1 MHSAINFWKKRP
13 PLILQSEA
21 AECGLACLASIANFH
36 GNQCDLTSLRAQ
48 FDISLKGSSLAS
60 LIQLAEAVGL
70 NSRPVRAEL
79 SELHELQLP
88 AILHWDLNHFV
99 VLERISKNH
108 LHLLDPAAGEKSI
121 SLSEASTHFTGVGL
135 ELFPKSTYTA
145 PIPMRRLALRSLL
158 QNIIGIK
165 SALLSLFCL
174 ALIIQLL
181 ALSIPFFMQVAV
193 DTVVISEDRDLLT
206 ALGLGFL
213 LIALI
218 QPIIGSCRQWFA
230 VRLSQAI
237 EFHLQNNL
245 FSHLLHLPLA
255 FFEKRQSGDI
265 ISRFDSLKN
274 VQTALTQQFIE
285 SILDGVLAFFTLIML
300 ALYSPRLCFI
310 VITAITLYALLR
322 AACYRPLRYS
332 GEQDIVTDAKKYS
345 YFLESTRA
353 IQSIKTANNLTR
365 RANRF
370 NNLLVEHQNAQL
382 NKQKIT
388 LGFNFGNQLIFG
400 LENILVTWIGIS
412 AILSGELSLGVLFSF
427 LAYKKQFTSHVSSL
441 IDNFFEF
448 KMLDLHLQRIGD
460 IALSEREHNGIQKP
474 NPLSLALSLE
484 QVSFRYG
491 FSEPFLFRNLS
502 LQLAA
507 GETLAIVGP
516 SGMGKSTI
524 IKLLLGLLTPTEGA
538 VHFGGQDLALLD
550 KNAYRSCVAAVT
562 PEDQLIS
569 GSITDNIVFG
579 EEQPDQERLLRAA
592 QYAAIHQEIL
602 AMPMGYHT
610 LVGDMGAV
618 LSSGQKQR
626 ILIARALYREPKII
640 ILDEATSHL
649 DINNEKKILAN
660 IKHCVPSQI
669 LVAHRP
675 HTIASADRVVRL
687 TPQGFIYLTPE
698 EAMAVPMS
706 QTGAV
711 VSA

>member
-1 MHSAINFWKKRP
+1 MISPMNFWKKRP
-13 PLILQSEA
+13 PLILQTEA

-36 GNQCDLTSLRAQ
+36 GNTCDLISLRAR
-48 FDISLKGSSLAS
+48 FDISLKGSSLGS
-60 LIQLAEAVGL
+60 LIQLAEAIGL

-79 SELHELQLP
+79 SELQELQLP

-99 VLERISKNH
+99 VLERISKHH
-108 LHLLDPAAGEKSI
+108 LHLLDPACGEKSLP
-121 SLSEASTHFTGVGL
+121 LSEATTHFTGVAL
-135 ELFPKSTYTA
+135 ELFPKSTYSA
-145 PIPMRRLALRSLL
+145 PIPMQRLAMRSLL
-158 QNIIGIK
+158 QKIIGIK

-174 ALIIQLL
+174 ALLLQLMAL
-181 ALSIPFFMQVAV
+181 ATPFFMQVAV
-193 DTVVISEDRDLLT
+193 DTVVVSEDKDLLT

-213 LIALI
+213 LLALI
-218 QPIIGSCRQWFA
+218 QPVIGSCRQWFA

-255 FFEKRQSGDI
+255 FFEKRQIGDI
-265 ISRFDSLKN
+265 ISRFDSLKS

-300 ALYSPRLCFI
+300 GLYSPPLSLI
-310 VITAITLYALLR
+310 VLAAIALYAGLR
-322 AACYRPLRYS
+322 AVSYRPLRQA
-332 GEQDIVTDAKKYS
+332 GEQDIVTDAKKHT

-353 IQSIKTANNLTR
+353 IQSIKTANNVNR
-365 RANRF
+365 RANRY
-370 NNLLVEHQNAQL
+370 NNLLVENQNAQL

-388 LGFNFGNQLIFG
+388 LGFNFGNQFIFG
-400 LENILVTWIGIS
+400 LENVLVTWIGIS
-412 AILSGELSLGVLFSF
+412 AILAQELSLGVLFAF
-427 LAYKKQFTSHVSSL
+427 LAYKRQFTNHVSSL

-448 KMLDLHLQRIGD
+448 KMLDLHLQRISD
-460 IALSEREHNGIQKP
+460 IALSETERNGVQNP

-484 QVSFRYG
+484 QVGFRYG

-550 KNAYRSCVAAVT
+550 KNAYRNCVAAVT

-579 EEQPDQERLLRAA
+579 DEQPDNERLLRAA
-592 QYAAIHQEIL
+592 QCAAIHQEIL

-610 LVGDMGAV
+610 LAGDMGAV

-660 IKHCVPSQI
+660 IKHCVASQL

-687 TPQGFIYLTPE
+687 TPQGFVYLTAE
-698 EAMAVPMS
+698 EAIAATPPS
-706 QTGAV
+706 QA
-711 VSA
+711 AALA